1 MGAGEAGSCC
11 GMKKWA
17 AQSLLFWLLS
27 IAICFQKKLYPKL
40 KKIEKRMSYLKSLE
54 DELRAEMARNAVV
67 RIKRGLS
74 RAKSNSEG
82 ICREIAR
89 NVTGEES
96 SNSYKSTSRSNK
108 VSLASNGN
116 RAEITSLTGLPPTI
130 SMVGYTAEAFR
141 CFCSFAGISNMCKHW
156 KKFLLTSTEQTWCS
170 K

>member
-1 MGAGEAGSCC
+1 
-11 GMKKWA
+11 
-17 AQSLLFWLLS
+17 
-27 IAICFQKKLYPKL
+27 
-40 KKIEKRMSYLKSLE
+40 MSYLKSLE

-116 RAEITSLTGLPPTI
+116 RAEITSLTGLPPTV
-130 SMVGYTAEAFR
+130 SMVGYTAGVSVVLRVFR
-141 CFCSFAGISNMCKHW
+141 ACVNIGKNFSHLHRTYFVQQMG
-156 KKFLLTSTEQTWCS
+156 KKYP
-170 K
+170 KVI